1 MGWVGAAWG
10 FSKAPP
16 LHPYPLRA
24 SAGART
30 SPQHTSAA
38 LLLFNTFAPP
48 LFHSSRLLSKAP
60 TPVVPFLYLPLVL
73 TTFLLLLARALPKKD
88 GAAGPNPSSA
98 TLTTAYAIICQ
109 PCSPDE
115 FHPVPLQAVSIFSL
129 PFAPRSHKE
138 LSPVIIRAGA
148 FSYSLTNCSRR
159 LRVTLRLLKIF
170 HSYFSSDAKQQCPKH
185 KTILSSLGLE

>member
-1 MGWVGAAWG
+1 MPSSENGVTGSTRSVVQAQNP
-10 FSKAPP
+10 K
-16 LHPYPLRA
+16 LHPHPLRA
-24 SAGART
+24 SEGART
-30 SPQHTSAA
+30 SPQHISAA
-38 LLLFNTFAPP
+38 LLLFNTTFPPP
-48 LFHSSRLLSKAP
+48 LFHSFRLHSNIP
-60 TPVVPFLYLPLVL
+60 TPIMSLLYLPLVL
-73 TTFLLLLARALPKKD
+73 TTFLLLLTHTLPKKD
-88 GAAGPNPSSA
+88 GAASPNPSSA

-159 LRVTLRLLKIF
+159 LHVTLCLLKIF
-170 HSYFSSDAKQQCPKH
+170 HCYFSSDAK
-185 KTILSSLGLE
+185 

>member
-1 MGWVGAAWG
+1 MPTRSVVQAQNPFYLLGWCCLRFQQGSTTAPISSTG
-10 FSKAPP
+10 LSGSKDKPSAP
-16 LHPYPLRA
+16 RF
-24 SAGART
+24 
-30 SPQHTSAA
+30 
-38 LLLFNTFAPP
+38 FNTTFAPP
-48 LFHSSRLLSKAP
+48 LFHSFRLLSNTP
-60 TPVVPFLYLPLVL
+60 TPIVSFLYLPFVL
-73 TTFLLLLARALPKKD
+73 TTFLLLLTHTLPKKD
-88 GAAGPNPSSA
+88 GAASPNPSSA

-159 LRVTLRLLKIF
+159 LHVTLCLLKIF
-170 HSYFSSDAKQQCPKH
+170 HCYFSSDAK
-185 KTILSSLGLE
+185 